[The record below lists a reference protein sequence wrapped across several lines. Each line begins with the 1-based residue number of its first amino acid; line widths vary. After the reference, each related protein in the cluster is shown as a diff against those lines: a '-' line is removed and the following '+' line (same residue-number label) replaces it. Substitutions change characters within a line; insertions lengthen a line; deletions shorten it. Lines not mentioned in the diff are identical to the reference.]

1 MSKKEYVQERV
12 VEEEEYE
19 GKRKEKKPIEKK
31 PLTTEAKREVKPVI
45 TPIFNIKLREVGK
58 ITVGKPKT
66 PNIILKELKLLK
78 LNIRPVNTILT
89 EPLKLRV
96 KIPRVE
102 ELTSVR
108 VSVYEPLTV
117 QIYSLLQPQIKI
129 RPLRDFSVRPLL
141 EPERINLAKIKA
153 SLPRVWLPL
162 TLQLKLLPLISIGQ
176 QPPLKPKLK
185 LLPLEFSKEEA
196 LLKHGRE
203 EELPPRIKLTEAPAE
218 IAVERLPPEFSGLP
232 ESLLDERYLDE
243 DYRESGGLGGVS
255 SEGLV
260 CILADKSRGFHEFIK
275 LLCAKVW
282 RIKGRGMPSVAH
294 RGYSEELG
302 SRGLEEDIVELSQ
315 ASRLLEALAQDV
327 SKVETLNEIKKEFES
342 EVKSRSIEGRLRF
355 ILLPVEEKL
364 FEKAYRVLT
373 DPNLEIEPYLRHAKL
388 LAYKLGKVDDEF
400 LERLLI
406 SAFGFAK
413 ITPHTSKIG
422 HTSLELEREFYN
434 RLEDA
439 IRWVRKNV
447 SAVYQPKPGSEYD
460 RPEESWLHW
469 ALKHLTYQHLICNEK
484 IEEHEIE
491 SEKKEVLPSG
501 KEKII
506 DVYTTSGFKPIA
518 IEIETMYGTGDPIG
532 AKINPLTVNPYLGF
546 EGELW
551 LLIPNLH
558 ALMYAKD
565 LLKLKRDYVKEGLK
579 LEVYVADVTGW
590 GSKLI
595 YGEKRS
601 PGLVKLKD
609 VLKFIREGSHKF
621 RQVLS
626 SDAHS

>member
-1 MSKKEYVQERV
+1 MSEEEHVQKQV
-12 VEEEEYE
+12 VEEEIKYE
-19 GKRKEKKPIEKK
+19 RKRKEGKPAEKK
-31 PLTTEAKREVKPVI
+31 PSTTEARREVKPVT
-45 TPIFNIKLREVGK
+45 TPIFNIKLREVGN

-232 ESLLDERYLDE
+232 ESLIDERYLDE

-260 CILADKSRGFHEFIK
+260 CILVDKSRDFHEFIK
-275 LLCAKVW
+275 LLCTKLW
-282 RIKGRGMPSVAH
+282 RIKGEGLPRTSVKS
-294 RGYSEELG
+294 YNDELG
-302 SRGLEEDIVELSQ
+302 WYGLSEDVIELDKTQRIIEDLIRGDQSILNKAKGELINQ
-315 ASRLLEALAQDV
+315 
-327 SKVETLNEIKKEFES
+327 
-342 EVKSRSIEGRLRF
+342 VKAKSVEGRLRF
-355 ILLPVEEKL
+355 LLLPIDGKH
-364 FEKAYRVLT
+364 FDKAYDLLNRPELQV
-373 DPNLEIEPYLRHAKL
+373 ERYLRHARF
-388 LAYKLGKVDDEF
+388 LAYKLKKVDEEF
-400 LERLLI
+400 LGRLLI

-413 ITPHTSKIG
+413 TPLHSSSIG
-422 HTSLELEREFYN
+422 EYALELHGKFCRE
-434 RLEDA
+434 LEN
-439 IRWVRKNV
+439 IIKRVQSRIEPVNW
-447 SAVYQPKPGSEYD
+447 PKPGEN
-460 RPEESWLHW
+460 ESWLHW
-469 ALKHLTYQHLICNEK
+469 ALKHLTYMHLINNEK
-484 IEEHEIE
+484 IDENSIKSEECVIP
-491 SEKKEVLPSG
+491 EKVA
-501 KEKII
+501 
-506 DVYTTSGFKPIA
+506 DVVASNIA

-532 AKINPLTVNPYLGF
+532 AKINPDTIRPYLEEGF
-546 EGELW
+546 SGELR
-551 LLIPNLH
+551 LIVPNLH
-558 ALMYAKD
+558 ALLYANG
-565 LLKLKRDYVKEGLK
+565 LLRLRRSYREKGLN
-579 LEVYVADVTGW
+579 LEIYIADVTGM

-595 YGEKRS
+595 YNEKRKL
-601 PGLVKLKD
+601 GLVKLVD
-609 VLKFIREGSHKF
+609 VIKFVRGGRVDK
-621 RQVLS
+621 
-626 SDAHS
+626 A